1 MTDKL
6 AAMST
11 EPARNAAVRELE
23 GTIADLAAAFRRML
37 AAAAESV
44 SPGMLP
50 GTFKVLSAVSRAET
64 ITLSALAERLAADK
78 GQVSRSVTELETLGL
93 VERTA
98 DADDRRIKL
107 IAVTPEGRT
116 RLDAARQPLDGRLDE
131 VMQDWPLESIE
142 QLTLLLRAFAAGQ
155 APVS

>member
-64 ITLSALAERLAADK
+64 ITLSALAERLAAH
-78 GQVSRSVTELETLGL
+78 LG
-93 VERTA
+93 
-98 DADDRRIKL
+98 
-107 IAVTPEGRT
+107 
-116 RLDAARQPLDGRLDE
+116 
-131 VMQDWPLESIE
+131 
-142 QLTLLLRAFAAGQ
+142 
-155 APVS
+155 